1 MNGMNGNVA
10 ERPRILA
17 VDDVA
22 ENLHAL
28 VAVLRDS
35 YAIAAATSGEKA
47 LELAQRHP
55 QPDLILLDVKM
66 PGMDGFSVL
75 SHLKSNPITA
85 AIPVIFVTALT
96 DAVDEAR
103 GLELG
108 VSDYITKPINPE
120 LLHMRIKTQLE
131 LRSHRRNP
139 ALFDAMAAT
148 DPDRRPT
155 LLIVDDI
162 ADNIHTL
169 LGALKDSYS
178 IRVAS
183 SGTAA
188 MAMVNGDTPPDLV
201 LLDIVMP
208 GMDGYEVCRRIK
220 ASPAGNRIPVIFVT
234 VVDAVP
240 EKVKGFEV
248 GGADYITKPFD
259 IDEVRARVRNQLE
272 LARLRSVL
280 EQQVAQR
287 SALLEK
293 SEEKYHI
300 LAEYSPN
307 WEYWTAPDGTFLYV
321 SPACTD
327 VSGYSAEDFFADPG
341 LMEKIIHH
349 DDQAA
354 WTAHGPSARPADQIP
369 VIFRIRTRDG
379 RERWLEHI
387 CRPVVDPKGR
397 ALGLRGS
404 HRDIS
409 ERRYVEER
417 LDFFT
422 NRDTL
427 TGLPNR
433 SLFRELLG
441 YALQS
446 SETDRSGFALLFV
459 DLDNFTAINESLG
472 HKAGDQVLIEAGKR
486 LRNVLPQVDA
496 IARVSADE
504 FTIIVE
510 PGGEMPPV
518 DFVAQTVIDE
528 LSKPFLIDGNPVYVG
543 ACIGVAM
550 CPQNG
555 TDTETLLS
563 NAEAALH
570 QAQSRGRGELQFFS
584 AEMSRRAKDRLSLDA
599 DLRRAV
605 ERGEL
610 LLHYQPQSDLVSGKI
625 VGVEALVRWNHPVRG
640 LVSPAE
646 FIPLAEES
654 GCIVALGDWV
664 LHTACQQFKTW
675 QDTGYA
681 LKHIAV
687 NVSTVQLG
695 RGHLVDTVK
704 TALDTSGIDP
714 KQLELEITESCV
726 MVDHGTSFK
735 EIAALKALGV
745 RLSIDDFGTGYSSMA
760 YLQELNANQLKID
773 LRFIRDITQ
782 NSANASIVK
791 AIVALGHSLGLEVLA
806 EGVEDAGQ
814 ARFLRSLHCDAMQ
827 GYLLSKPLS
836 GEELSA
842 FMASYGPMRLPTE
855 DESLSTILL
864 VDDEASILA
873 SLRRVLRGENYRIL
887 TAGSGEEAL
896 KLLALHPVGVVL
908 SDQRMPGM
916 SGSELLAQIR
926 VMYPKT
932 VRMVL
937 SGYTGLDSLTEA
949 INRGEISRFLTKPWQ
964 NEEIIDAVRDAFRRY
979 AQAVGSEN

>member
-1 MNGMNGNVA
+1 MNEKA
-10 ERPRILA
+10 IERPRILI
-17 VDDVA
+17 VDDVS

-28 VAVLRDS
+28 VAILRHT
-35 YAIAAATSGEKA
+35 YAIAAATTGEKA
-47 LELAQRHP
+47 LDLAQRHP

-66 PGMDGFSVL
+66 PGMDGYSVL
-75 SHLKSNPITA
+75 SRLKSNPITA
-85 AIPVIFVTALT
+85 MIPVIFVTALS

-103 GLELG
+103 GFALG
-108 VSDYITKPINPE
+108 VSDYITKPVNPE
-120 LLHMRIKTQLE
+120 LLHRRISMQLE
-131 LRSHRRNP
+131 LRRHRRNP
-139 ALFDAMAAT
+139 LLFDARQPTA
-148 DPDRRPT
+148 PDRRAT
-155 LLIVDDI
+155 LMIVDDVPE
-162 ADNIHTL
+162 NIHAL
-169 LGALKDSYS
+169 LGALKDVYN

-183 SGTAA
+183 SGAGA
-188 MAMVNGDTPPDLV
+188 MSAVNGDSPPDLV

-208 GMDGYEVCRRIK
+208 GMDGYEVCRQIK
-220 ASPAGNRIPVIFVT
+220 ASATGNRIPVIFVT
-234 VVDAVP
+234 VVDAVQ

-259 IDEVRARVRNQLE
+259 IEEVRARIRNHLE
-272 LARLRSVL
+272 LARLRNVL

-327 VSGYSAEDFFADPG
+327 VSGYSAENFFADAS
-341 LMEKIIHH
+341 LMEKIIHA
-349 DDQAA
+349 DDLAA
-354 WTAHGPSARPADQIP
+354 WKAHGPSAPESERGP
-369 VIFRIRTRDG
+369 VIFRVRTREG
-379 RERWLEHI
+379 RERWIEHV
-387 CRPVVDPKGR
+387 CKSVVDADGR
-397 ALGLRGS
+397 SLGVRGS

-409 ERRYVEER
+409 ERRYAEER
-417 LDFFT
+417 LDFFI
-422 NRDTL
+422 NRDPL

-433 SLFRELLG
+433 SLFRELLA
-441 YALQS
+441 YAMQS
-446 SETDRSGFALLFV
+446 AEVNRSGFSLAFV

-472 HKAGDQVLIEAGKR
+472 HQAGDQVLIEAGKR
-486 LRNVLPQVDA
+486 LRAVLPQVEA
-496 IARVSADE
+496 IARISADE
-504 FTIIVE
+504 FNVLLE
-510 PGGEMPPV
+510 PGPDMPPV
-518 DFVAQTVIDE
+518 DFVVQRIIDE
-528 LSKPFLIDGNPVYVG
+528 LSKPFVLDGNPLYFG
-543 ACIGVAM
+543 ACVGISM
-550 CPQNG
+550 YPEDG
-555 TDTETLLS
+555 TDAEILLS
-563 NAEAALH
+563 NAEVALH
-570 QAQSRGRGELQFFS
+570 QAKARGRGEMQFFS
-584 AEMSRRAKDRLSLDA
+584 AEMSRHAKDRLSLDA

-610 LLHYQPQSDLVSGKI
+610 LLHYQPQTDLINGKI

-640 LVSPAE
+640 MISPAD

-654 GCIVALGDWV
+654 GFVVTLGEWV
-664 LHTACQQFKTW
+664 LREACRQFRAW
-675 QDTGYA
+675 QDAGYP
-681 LKHIAV
+681 LKHIAI

-695 RGHLVDTVK
+695 RGHLVDTVRM
-704 TALDTSGIDP
+704 AIEESGVDP
-714 KQLELEITESCV
+714 KQVELEITESCL
-726 MVDHGTSFK
+726 MDDHGQSFN

-773 LRFIRDITQ
+773 LRFVRDITR

-791 AIVALGHSLGLEVLA
+791 AIIALGHGLGLEVLA

-814 ARFLRSLHCDAMQ
+814 ARFLRSLQCDVMQ
-827 GYLLSKPLS
+827 GYLVSKPLS
-836 GEELSA
+836 GEDFQA

-864 VDDEASILA
+864 VDDEASILS

-887 TAGSGEEAL
+887 TANSGAEAL

-916 SGSELLAQIR
+916 SGSELLAQVR
-926 VMYPKT
+926 AMYPKT

-964 NEEIIDAVRDAFRRY
+964 NEDIIEAVRDAFRRY
-979 AQAVGSEN
+979 AQSVDSGS